1 MIEEKVLTPTVIED
15 VPFLS
20 EGTTE
25 TVPTGE
31 PSVNNATTS
40 TQTTQ
45 KPAPFPRK
53 LVAHETISQSLD
65 TKSKKILQEFEF
77 TQSGAIQVGK
87 YENGV
92 SGDIKISPSGIV
104 ARNTSG
110 LTTFAIDGET
120 GNATFAGELQSGSL
134 ITGQITVGNNTW
146 IIDGD
151 PDNPQIVLY
160 NDGIPEIVLGVV

>member
-1 MIEEKVLTPTVIED
+1 M
-15 VPFLS
+15 
-20 EGTTE
+20 
-25 TVPTGE
+25 
-31 PSVNNATTS
+31 
-40 TQTTQ
+40 
-45 KPAPFPRK
+45 
-53 LVAHETISQSLD
+53 
-65 TKSKKILQEFEF
+65 
-77 TQSGAIQVGK
+77 
-87 YENGV
+87 